1 MWSQFNRRIG
11 HARYPITM
19 AGETSTD
26 QEIGAP
32 SDVFASLES
41 QISGKRDHEAVDE
54 SDEPSRKRARN
65 SPDPYFSGSKLFPS
79 RSEDNSN
86 AQLPPRVENFDYI
99 KKELDTILQGDYPE
113 VVKKWAKEGQK
124 NFFQN
129 KCNEEKDNTEAINGN
144 IPRVDGSGGE
154 QDRAVSKN
162 KSLTDVPP
170 PFQLGAPPSSLAS
183 FGLRNTQVSTT
194 NPYIS
199 VPSYDAY
206 VLPTSVPVGTPL
218 LPPITDLNLQSAPFT
233 HSSTLPT
240 YVPQTGTN
248 TYESLE
254 FLGDAYLEVI
264 ATRMIHAR
272 FPTHAVG
279 QKAQLRERL
288 INNETLASY
297 ARAYGFDQRVRTTE
311 IQKNQGKGGFTK
323 VLADCFEAYVAAV
336 ILSHPTNG
344 FLMAERWLTELWAPN
359 VQDWINTTGRVAT
372 AQSSHPEAKKDLEN
386 LVMNSRAAKIEYLEE
401 KPMEMDKKTN
411 RQQFFIGAYLTGY
424 GYEKVRLG
432 SGVGRSKAIG
442 GLEAAKDALM
452 NNRKLVE
459 EINKKKLEFERL
471 NPPKHKKK
479 ENKHNQKVKKEEGE
493 RLPKPPPG
501 VKGLSGSV
509 L

>member
-1 MWSQFNRRIG
+1 
-11 HARYPITM
+11 M
-19 AGETSTD
+19 AGQTSKDRETSTL
-26 QEIGAP
+26 
-32 SDVFASLES
+32 SDVFTSLES
-41 QISGKRDHEAVDE
+41 QISGKRDYEAVDE
-54 SDEPSRKRARN
+54 SDKPARKRRRN
-65 SPDPYFSGSKLFPS
+65 EPDPLFSASKMSRS
-79 RSEDNSN
+79 RSEDNGITKFPLGVD
-86 AQLPPRVENFDYI
+86 AVDYI
-99 KKELDTILQGDYPE
+99 QKGLDFLLQGSYPE
-113 VVKKWAKEGQK
+113 EVKQWAKEGQK
-124 NFFQN
+124 HFFRN
-129 KCNEEKDNTEAINGN
+129 MCDNENDNIGSINGN
-144 IPRVDGSGGE
+144 ISKIDGSQSE
-154 QDRAVSKN
+154 QEPSVSKTN
-162 KSLTDVPP
+162 SLTDVPP
-170 PFQLGAPPSSLAS
+170 PFQIGTSASSFAS
-183 FGLRNTQVSTT
+183 FPPLNATASST
-194 NPYIS
+194 NPYVS
-199 VPSYDAY
+199 VPSYDSH
-206 VLPTSVPVGTPL
+206 VLTTSISAGTPL
-218 LPPITDLNLQSAPFT
+218 LPPITDLNLQFAPFT

-288 INNETLASY
+288 INNETLAIYS
-297 ARAYGFDQRVRTTE
+297 RAYGFDQRVRTTE
-311 IQKNQGKGGFTK
+311 IQKTQGKGGFTK

-336 ILSHPTNG
+336 ILSQPANG

-359 VQDWINTTGRVAT
+359 VQDWVNTTGRVAT

-424 GYEKVRLG
+424 GYQKVRLG
-432 SGVGRSKAIG
+432 SGVGRSKAISS
-442 GLEAAKDALM
+442 LEAAKDALM

-471 NPPKHKKK
+471 NPPKHKKDK
-479 ENKHNQKVKKEEGE
+479 NKHGGTKVKKEEME

-501 VKGLSGSV
+501 VKSL
-509 L
+509 